1 MSNEKV
7 VLAYSG
13 GLDTSVEIAWLKNA
27 GYDVIACCID
37 VGEEKDLDKIQA
49 KGKQVGAIESVVID
63 AQQEFAEEYALVA
76 LQAHAYYEGEYPL
89 ISALSRPL
97 IAKKLVEV
105 EIGRASCRERVW
117 KSEND
122 G

>member
-1 MSNEKV
+1 MSKEKV

-37 VGEEKDLDKIQA
+37 VGEEKDLVKIQE

-63 AQQEFAEEYALVA
+63 AQQEFA
-76 LQAHAYYEGEYPL
+76 
-89 ISALSRPL
+89 
-97 IAKKLVEV
+97 
-105 EIGRASCRERVW
+105 
-117 KSEND
+117 
-122 G
+122 